1 MYVSQVKAEVGDVL
15 QQQEAVQFLMGAVH
29 LVGNCPYNLA
39 EEEVEYT
46 GWVLAG
52 SLVGEDK
59 QEEVVAVVVPGAV
72 HSGEEEGST
81 LKKNGASITKH
92 DK

>member
-1 MYVSQVKAEVGDVL
+1 
-15 QQQEAVQFLMGAVH
+15 MGVVH
-29 LVGNCPYNLA
+29 VPYNLA

-52 SLVGEDK
+52 SFVEEDK
-59 QEEVVAVVVPGAV
+59 QEEVVLAVVPGAA

-81 LKKNGASITKH
+81 LEINRTSIKKT
-92 DK
+92 